1 MTLQALAT
9 LLVET
14 VLRSLDDHMFAVI
27 PQEDIRQA
35 VNAVAQVLR
44 TESASMAEP
53 EEEASCA
60 GC

>member
-14 VLRSLDDHMFAVI
+14 VLSSLDDHMFAVI
-27 PQEDIRQA
+27 PQEDIRRA

-44 TESASMAEP
+44 DESASMADP
-53 EEEASCA
+53 EEESSCV